1 VASRPVLSVAVSQQ
15 TLVELSQ
22 WQWAITAG
30 FHIIFPSLTVGTSMF
45 LVVCYAAFMRTGREV
60 YLRLF
65 RLWRRI
71 FAIGFGLGVVS
82 GIVLTFEFGLNWGG
96 FAHDVGPILGVIIGM
111 EVVTAF
117 FLEAGFLGLLIYGD
131 GRISQRVMLFSAC
144 MVSLGTLLSV
154 TWILAA
160 NSWMQTPAG
169 YSLVNGQF
177 LPRDWAQVIL
187 NPSFGWRT
195 IHMLVGVLVSAAWF
209 VTGISAWY
217 LVRSLHLDVARRGLS
232 IGLGAAAILIP
243 VQMYLGDSVAADYVI
258 PYQPPKLEA
267 LEGNWTSTNT
277 GWNIL
282 LWPDQSAARNDWVV
296 TIPWLGSAIAKD
308 WSGRTPTPGLL
319 QTPPRLRPMMLT
331 TFYGFRLMCYA
342 AFAMFATAMAGVIL
356 RLRRRLHVTRW
367 FHRWLLVLTPAGPL
381 AIIGGWVLAETG
393 RQPWLVYGRLLTA
406 DAVSPLDTWQV
417 LTSLALL
424 ILVYAALLGTYIWYV
439 ARVVRQGPEDR
450 PVPEPVR
457 APVAPRPRALGAPR
471 RGAER

>member
-1 VASRPVLSVAVSQQ
+1 VNQQ
-15 TLVELSQ
+15 TLVELSR

-30 FHIIFPSLTVGTSMF
+30 FHIVFPSLTVGTSMF

-96 FAHDVGPILGVIIGM
+96 FAHDAGPILGVIIGM

-131 GRISQRVMLFSAC
+131 GRISQRV
-144 MVSLGTLLSV
+144 TLLSV

-217 LVRSLHLDVARRGLS
+217 LVRSRHLDVARRGLS

-243 VQMYLGDSVAADYVI
+243 VQMYLGDSIAAGYVI
-258 PYQPPKLEA
+258 PYQLPKLEA
-267 LEGNWTSTNT
+267 LEGDWTSTNT
-277 GWNIL
+277 GYNL
-282 LWPDQSAARNDWVV
+282 FLWPDQSAAKNDWVV

-308 WSGRTPTPGLL
+308 WSGRTPAPGLL
-319 QTPPRLRPMMLT
+319 QTPPGLRPMVLP
-331 TFYGFRLMCYA
+331 TFYGFRLMMYA
-342 AFAMFATAMAGVIL
+342 AFAMFATAMVGVIL
-356 RLRRRLHVTRW
+356 RLRGRLHVTRW

-381 AIIGGWVLAETG
+381 AIIGGWVLAEAG

-406 DAVSPLDTWQV
+406 DAVSPLSTWQV

-424 ILVYAALLGTYIWYV
+424 ILVYSILLGTYIWYV

-457 APVAPRPRALGAPR
+457 APVAPTPRALGAE
-471 RGAER
+471 RGN